1 MTEKQKTTEICEKHV
16 NCTTI
21 AIAPVGVVHFVFS
34 KRAKHLSITIKHDS
48 SIRVAI
54 PRGVTLTAAKKF
66 FQTKIPWVKKS
77 LEKIQRI
84 QIQRQNQQGQPPLEL
99 SAIEQR
105 KAKKYLI
112 ERLNYLAGKHG
123 FTYNRIFIRNQRT
136 RWGSCSS
143 KDNIS
148 LNMKLVRLPQELQ
161 DYVILHELV
170 HTKHKNHSKKF
181 WQAMDKLVGD
191 SKQFRKQMRKY
202 RLK

>member
-1 MTEKQKTTEICEKHV
+1 MNMTEKQKMTEICEKHI

-34 KRAKHLSITIKHDS
+34 KRAKHLSITVRHDS
-48 SIRVAI
+48 SVKVAI
-54 PRGVTLTAAKKF
+54 PKGVTLKTARKF
-66 FQTKIPWVKKS
+66 FESKIEWVNRHLK
-77 LEKIQRI
+77 KIQN
-84 QIQRQNQQGQPPLEL
+84 QNEKVRPPLEL
-99 SAIEQR
+99 SNGEKR

-112 ERLNYLAGKHG
+112 ERLNYLSNKYG
-123 FTYNRIFIRNQRT
+123 FTYNRVFIRNQRT

-143 KDNIS
+143 RDNIS

-170 HTKHKNHSKKF
+170 HIKHKNHSHKF
-181 WQAMDKLVGD
+181 WYAMDKLVGD
-191 SKQFRKQMRKY
+191 SRQLRRQMRQY